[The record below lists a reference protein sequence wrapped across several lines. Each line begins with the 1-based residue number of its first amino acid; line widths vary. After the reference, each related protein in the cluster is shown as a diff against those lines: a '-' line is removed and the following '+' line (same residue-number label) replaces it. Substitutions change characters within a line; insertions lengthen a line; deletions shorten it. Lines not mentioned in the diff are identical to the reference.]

1 MESIVTS
8 SDLSGRYDIAI
19 IGGGSAGVCAALAA
33 ASSNPEASVLLIEK
47 ESALGGTSA
56 VSGVDCWEPGIAT
69 GAFHAEMA
77 GRLLMTGKGSVIKSV
92 KKADNGCPVAFAE
105 VCTDPYETSCRRA
118 GLLPARWRA
127 FHFEPAAL
135 SSVMA
140 GMLAE
145 HPNIRVSLN
154 TELRELET
162 VVKNGRRGIGRITL
176 KAGGNEKEL
185 SAACY
190 IDSTG
195 DLAAARK
202 AGCGVFLGRESKA
215 VYGESFAPDKADQIL
230 NAVTLMF
237 RIGRKANAGADP
249 VPEPYKR
256 MDVSE
261 WAERNF
267 SVNRPVSV
275 ANAYPNGDYAINML
289 PTMEGL
295 EYFNLPAREAYEI
308 CKARVYHYF
317 RWLQEEKNMEQ
328 YSIVSISPKIGV
340 RESYR
345 LAARHVLT
353 ENEVRMAFG
362 AQPLAEEII
371 AYADHTLD
379 IHGAGHIDNGK
390 KFVIFPF
397 GIPYSCL
404 LPKEIDNLIV
414 ASHSAGFSHISAAAV
429 RLARSVMA
437 LGEAAG
443 TAAALCVQSRRG
455 PGGLDRALLRKAL
468 GMDET
473 VKRIREEYTFEGWN
487 GITRHE
493 QDCLWRE

>member
-1 MESIVTS
+1 MSS
-8 SDLSGRYDIAI
+8 SDLANRYDITI

-33 ASSNPEASVLLIEK
+33 ASSSPEASVLLAEK

-56 VSGVDCWEPGIAT
+56 VSGVDCWEPGIAA
-69 GAFHAEMA
+69 GVFHAEMA
-77 GRLLMTGKGSVIKSV
+77 GRLLMAGKGCVV
-92 KKADNGCPVAFAE
+92 KAVRQPANECPVFFAGP
-105 VCTDPYETSCRRA
+105 VDDPYETSCRRA
-118 GLLPARWRA
+118 GLLPSQWRA

-140 GMLAE
+140 DMLAG
-145 HPNIRVSLN
+145 HPNITVSLN
-154 TELRELET
+154 TELREVET
-162 VVKNGRRGIGRITL
+162 AMENGRGNIKRITL
-176 KAGGNEKEL
+176 KTADHEKAIT
-185 SAACY
+185 AACY

-195 DLAAARK
+195 DLIAARK
-202 AGCGVFLGRESKA
+202 AGCGVSLGRESKA

-237 RIGRKANAGADP
+237 RIGRKADAGADP
-249 VPEPYKR
+249 IPEPYNS
-256 MDVSE
+256 MDVCE
-261 WAERNF
+261 WAEKNF
-267 SVNRPVSV
+267 SAGRPVSV

-295 EYFNLPAREAYEI
+295 EYFNLPAAEAYEI

-317 RWLQEEKNMEQ
+317 RWLQKEKNMEQ

-379 IHGAGHIDNGK
+379 VHGAGHIDNRK

-404 LPKEIDNLIV
+404 LPKEINNLIV
-414 ASHSAGFSHISAAAV
+414 ASHSAGFSHIAAAAV
-429 RLARSVMA
+429 RLTRSVMA

-443 TAAALCVQSRRG
+443 TSAALCVQSRRN
-455 PGGLDRALLRKAL
+455 PGDLDRALLRKAL
-468 GMDET
+468 NMDKT
-473 VKRIREEYTFEGWN
+473 VKRIQAAYTFEDWN
-487 GITRHE
+487 GITREE